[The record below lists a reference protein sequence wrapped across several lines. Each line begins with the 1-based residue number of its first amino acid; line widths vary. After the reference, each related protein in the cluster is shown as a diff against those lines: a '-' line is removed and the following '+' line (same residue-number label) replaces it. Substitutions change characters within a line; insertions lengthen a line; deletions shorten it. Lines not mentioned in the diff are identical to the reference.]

1 LELIQDKQTSKG
13 KQKESEAMVKELER
27 LEKRHKEILEIAQE
41 GTDVSQEIALLKIV
55 LRIQEMKRELLM
67 GRNK

>member
-1 LELIQDKQTSKG
+1 
-13 KQKESEAMVKELER
+13 MKELER